1 MVISKKMKLYHYTCI
16 ETLALILKHKTIRFS
31 RLDRVDDPDEYSF
44 KEDGITPA
52 HYCYVSCW
60 TKNDNENLPQW
71 YMYGNSTHG
80 VRIELDSD
88 MFVVEGKNIAPHFF
102 DDSFRST
109 NRMMA
114 MPILSCGLLRDIQY
128 IEDVGVIKNKVF
140 QNFVSQKG
148 IDFKEIGIYKNKDWA
163 FQQEC
168 RFLLHM
174 MPLTKGMVNV
184 DYVFNNN
191 ISPKASY
198 IDVPIKEDCLNQIQI
213 KLGPKVTEAEETIVS
228 SLMQLY
234 LNRADYS
241 YSYYKGKL

>member
-1 MVISKKMKLYHYTCI
+1 MKLYHYTSI

-71 YMYGNSTHG
+71 YMYGDSTHG

-88 MFVVEGKNIAPHFF
+88 MFVIEGKNIVPHFF
-102 DDSFRST
+102 NDNFRSVY
-109 NRMMA
+109 RMMA

-128 IEDVGVIKNKVF
+128 IDDISVIKKRVF
-140 QNFVSQKG
+140 HDFVNQKA
-148 IDFKEIGIYKNKDWA
+148 IDFKEIGIYKNNDWA

-168 RFLLHM
+168 RFLLQM
-174 MPLTKGMVNV
+174 IPLNNDEV
-184 DYVFNNN
+184 DINYIFNSN
-191 ISPKASY
+191 ISPKLPY
-198 IDVPIKEDCLNQIQI
+198 IDVPIKEDCLNKIQVM
-213 KLGPKVTEAEETIVS
+213 LGPKVTEAEETIVS
-228 SLMQLY
+228 SLMQMF
-234 LNRADYS
+234 LNRSDYS
-241 YSYYKGKL
+241 YSYYSGKL